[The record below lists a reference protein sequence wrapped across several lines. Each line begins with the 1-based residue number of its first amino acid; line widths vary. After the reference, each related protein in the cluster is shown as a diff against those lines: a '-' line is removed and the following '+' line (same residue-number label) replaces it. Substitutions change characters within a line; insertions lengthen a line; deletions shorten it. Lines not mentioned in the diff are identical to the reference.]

1 MSLGTYNLKQM
12 YNANNLL
19 KMCSSGL
26 LRTALRISVK
36 FPMYEHFPILR
47 MIDPRNEANQQII
60 TQLNDS
66 LSESSLENAKLIEN
80 YKAL

>member
-12 YNANNLL
+12 HNANNLL

-36 FPMYEHFPILR
+36 FPMSEHFPILR
-47 MIDPRNEANQQII
+47 MIAPRNEAN
-60 TQLNDS
+60 
-66 LSESSLENAKLIEN
+66 
-80 YKAL
+80 

>member
-26 LRTALRISVK
+26 LTTALRISVK

-47 MIDPRNEANQQII
+47 MIAPRNEAN
-60 TQLNDS
+60 
-66 LSESSLENAKLIEN
+66 
-80 YKAL
+80 